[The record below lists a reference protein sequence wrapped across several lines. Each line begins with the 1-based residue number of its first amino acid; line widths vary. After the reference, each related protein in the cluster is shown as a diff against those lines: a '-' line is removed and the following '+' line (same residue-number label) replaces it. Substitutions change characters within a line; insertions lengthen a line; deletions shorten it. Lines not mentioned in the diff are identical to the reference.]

1 MMVNRNERGSGG
13 VMRKSVAVF
22 LALIALLFGAIH
34 APAPVLGQSASPE
47 QQLAE
52 QYAPIAMLKSQT
64 HACDRDGEGY
74 FPAPVEVV
82 LGNPDVALMQHV
94 DGKNVLVKMGPTAQ
108 DLAGKD
114 ETYYLDFPG
123 NPRRPGCTYES
134 SFKQYAAAM
143 NAQPTTYAHIVIDDE
158 HERLYVQYWFWYYFN
173 DWNNTHESDWEMV
186 QIEFDATSV
195 DEALGQEPARIGY
208 AQHGGG
214 ETASWGDSK
223 LGRDGD
229 HLLVYPA
236 AGSHGTYYGNETWIG
251 WGENGSGFGCDVT
264 TTPSRSVPLNVVLV
278 PDDPDPNEAFGWLTF
293 GGRWGQREASEWN
306 GPKGPTSGKKW
317 VDPYAVFESWRETSL
332 KVPASNTIG
341 PSATDLFCTL
351 SEGGSQLVGRMI
363 SRPWLIVLTFV
374 GAIAAIVAL
383 FVIKRRTL
391 SEAFGLYRAHWRL
404 FGGIGLFT
412 IPIGIVFNGF
422 AILVRDNP
430 PVDWAMEWLNDTAG
444 ARLSA
449 ALAVGGVQQ
458 IAMLMLV
465 APPVIQAIK
474 DLETGQP
481 ASIRRSFTR
490 GFRHWPALALSLLII
505 VACLSVLVLLLI
517 GIPIAIWL
525 SVSWQFSAQAVILDG
540 EPTSV
545 GALRRSRRVVRGH
558 WLAALGDS
566 LLFQVFGLLP
576 GPLVGALLMLLGK
589 ATVNFA
595 NTFSS
600 VVYALTVPIAVIGL
614 TLSYRRKQRNPQTPA
629 PAEAPAP
636 GDLRAEPLPG

>member
-1 MMVNRNERGSGG
+1 M
-13 VMRKSVAVF
+13 
-22 LALIALLFGAIH
+22 
-34 APAPVLGQSASPE
+34 GQSASPE

-52 QYAPIAMLKSQT
+52 KYAPIAMLRSQK

-74 FPAPVEVV
+74 FPAPVEIV
-82 LGNPDVALMQHV
+82 LGNPDVALMQRV
-94 DGKNVLVKMGPTAQ
+94 EGKDVLVKMGPTAQ

-123 NPRRPGCTYES
+123 SPRRPGCTYET

-143 NAQPTTYAHIVIDDE
+143 NAQPTTYVHIVIDDE

-195 DEALGQEPARIGY
+195 EEALGQEPARIGY

-214 ETASWGDSK
+214 ETANWDDSK

-229 HLLVYPA
+229 HLIVYPA
-236 AGSHGTYYGNETWIG
+236 AGSHGTYYNNETWIG

-278 PDDPDPNEAFGWLTF
+278 PDDPDPNGPFGWLTYE
-293 GGRWGQREASEWN
+293 GRWGQREALEWN
-306 GPKGPTSGKKW
+306 GPKGPNLGKKW
-317 VDPYAVFESWRETSL
+317 VDPHAVFESWRDTSL
-332 KVPASNTIG
+332 KVPGSNTIG
-341 PSATDLFCTL
+341 PSATDLFCSL
-351 SEGGSQLVGRMI
+351 SAGGSQLVGRMI
-363 SRPWLIVLTFV
+363 SHPWMIVLTFV
-374 GAIAAIVAL
+374 GILGAIVAL
-383 FVIKRRTL
+383 FVVKRRTL
-391 SEAFGLYRAHWRL
+391 GEAFGLYRAHWRL

-412 IPIGIVFNGF
+412 IPIGVVFNGF
-422 AILVRDNP
+422 AILVRDNS
-430 PVDWAMEWLNDTAG
+430 PVDWVMQWLNDTAS

-449 ALAVGGVQQ
+449 ALAVGGLQQ

-474 DLETGQP
+474 DLETGEP
-481 ASIRRSFTR
+481 ASIRRSYKL
-490 GFRHWPALALSLLII
+490 GFRHWPALAVSLLTIVASLSLL
-505 VACLSVLVLLLI
+505 VLVVV

-525 SVSWQFSAQAVILDG
+525 AVSWQFSAQAVILD
-540 EPTSV
+540 EAPTSV
-545 GALRRSRRVVRGH
+545 AALTQSRRVVRGH
-558 WLAALGDS
+558 WLAALADS

-589 ATVNFA
+589 ATVDFA

-614 TLSYRRKQRNPQTPA
+614 TLSYRRKQRTPSAPALAETPA
-629 PAEAPAP
+629 L
-636 GDLRAEPLPG
+636 GDLRIEPLPG